1 MATSI
6 DAGALAR
13 LRAAVRAR
21 LHENWREV
29 LLNAWSVRFALIAA
43 ACDGLAE
50 ACSFFT
56 DAPAA
61 LRPWIAAAALFF
73 TIGAVIARLMPQAN
87 VNGGGA

>member
-1 MATSI
+1 MSLFP

-21 LHENWREV
+21 LHDNWREL

-43 ACDGLAE
+43 ACDGVAML
-50 ACSFFT
+50 CGFFT
-56 DAPAA
+56 DVPGPARA
-61 LRPWIAAAALFF
+61 VFAVVGMLCTIAAP
-73 TIGAVIARLMPQAN
+73 IARLIPQTN